1 MGTREFE
8 TSLENYIGHNGH
20 APSKFLRRTDISEQ
34 ISGDLDMTSKL
45 FILMITILGWL
56 AWERFR
62 CNVDCKTF
70 PDTCIG
76 EKLFLEQGERLAKD
90 GQVFTLDTNIN
101 TDMVCAVRDH
111 YGVKIRYPSR
121 TRVRRTSDERIVRQ

>member
-1 MGTREFE
+1 MHR
-8 TSLENYIGHNGH
+8 
-20 APSKFLRRTDISEQ
+20 PSSNVEQ
-34 ISGDLDMTSKL
+34 ISADLDLPNFL
-45 FILMITILGWL
+45 FLWYSPKTILGWL

-111 YGVKIRYPSR
+111 YGVKIRYPTR
-121 TRVRRTSDERIVRQ
+121 TRVRRTSDERSVPQWAGLLSKV